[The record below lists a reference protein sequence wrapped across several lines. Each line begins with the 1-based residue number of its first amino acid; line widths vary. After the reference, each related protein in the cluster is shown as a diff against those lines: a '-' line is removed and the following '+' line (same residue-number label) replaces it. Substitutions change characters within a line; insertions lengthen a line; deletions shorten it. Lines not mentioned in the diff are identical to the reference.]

1 MRNVSLRSWFNWI
14 ASNAE
19 LVFWLA
25 ALTLLFF
32 LPESKDAV
40 SLCPLNLLGFGRCP
54 GCGIGHSI
62 HYALRLHPILSFSA
76 HPLGIFGVIVI
87 FSRIKQL
94 LKPAL

>member
-1 MRNVSLRSWFNWI
+1 MRNVSIRPAFHWI
-14 ASNAE
+14 VSHAE

-40 SLCPLNLLGFGRCP
+40 SLCPLRLFGFGRCP

-62 HYALRLHPILSFSA
+62 HYALRLHPALSFAA